1 MDRDAQDAGGAA
13 SSLAP
18 LEQRLG
24 HTFHDP
30 ELLRRALCH
39 RSWVAESDDL
49 HSNERLEFL
58 GDAVLGWVI
67 ADLVFHDYSD
77 QAEGALTDLRK
88 SVVNANALAEVAAE
102 LHIGDHLLLGRGE
115 DAAGGREKV
124 SILSDAMEA
133 VLGAVYL
140 DGGKEV
146 AFQLVKRL
154 FSPRLEAA
162 VPTLDRL
169 DYKSALQELVSHRNL
184 PGPDYSV
191 RSSGPDH
198 DKRFFAVV
206 KVAKQVVGEGEGR
219 SKKSAEQAA
228 ASAAFATLTAT

>member
-1 MDRDAQDAGGAA
+1 M
-13 SSLAP
+13 
-18 LEQRLG
+18 
-24 HTFHDP
+24 
-30 ELLRRALCH
+30 CH

-67 ADLVFHDYSD
+67 ADLVFHDFAD
-77 QAEGALTDLRK
+77 QPEGTMTDLRK

-102 LHIGDHLLLGRGE
+102 LHIGEHLLLGRGE

-140 DGGKEV
+140 DGGPQA
-146 AFQLVKRL
+146 AFDLVKRL
-154 FSPRLEAA
+154 FTPRLAAA

-184 PGPDYSV
+184 TGPDYSV
-191 RSSGPDH
+191 RSTGPDH
-198 DKRFFAVV
+198 DKRFFAIV
-206 KVAKQVVGEGEGR
+206 KVAREVVGEGEGR

-228 ASAAFATLTAT
+228 ASAAFSHMTAN

>member
-1 MDRDAQDAGGAA
+1 VDLGA
-13 SSLAP
+13 

-24 HTFHDP
+24 HKFSDR
-30 ELLRRALCH
+30 ELLRRAMCH
-39 RSWVAESDDL
+39 RSWVAESVDL

-67 ADLVFHDYSD
+67 ADLVFHDFSD
-77 QAEGALTDLRK
+77 QAEGTMTDLRK

-102 LHIGDHLLLGRGE
+102 LHIGEHLLLGRGE

-133 VLGAVYL
+133 VLGAMYL
-140 DGGKEV
+140 DGGPQV
-146 AFQLVKRL
+146 AFDFVKRL
-154 FSPRLEAA
+154 FSPRLEEA

-184 PGPDYSV
+184 TGPDYSV
-191 RSSGPDH
+191 RSTGPDH
-198 DKRFFAVV
+198 DKRFFAAV
-206 KVAKQVVGEGEGR
+206 KVAKEVVGEGEGR

-228 ASAAFATLTAT
+228 ASAAFARLTAG

>member
-1 MDRDAQDAGGAA
+1 MDLGA
-13 SSLAP
+13 

-24 HTFHDP
+24 HEFADA

-39 RSWVAESDDL
+39 RSWVAESSEQ

-67 ADLVFHDYSD
+67 ADLVFRNFSD

-102 LHIGDHLLLGRGE
+102 LHLGDHVLLGRGE

-140 DGGKEV
+140 DGGAEV
-146 AFQLVKRL
+146 AFALIDRL

-162 VPTLDRL
+162 VATLDRL
-169 DYKSALQELVSHRNL
+169 DYKSALQELTAHRNL
-184 PGPDYSV
+184 PSPDYSV
-191 RSSGPDH
+191 TSTGPDH
-198 DKRFFAVV
+198 DKTFNAVV
-206 KVAKQVVGEGEGR
+206 TLGGDAAGEGVGR

-228 ASAAFATLTAT
+228 AAAAFAFLTGD

>member
-1 MDRDAQDAGGAA
+1 VDLGV
-13 SSLAP
+13 

-24 HTFHDP
+24 HTFSDT

-39 RSWVAESDDL
+39 RSWVAESSDL

-67 ADLVFHDYSD
+67 ADLVFHNYSD

-140 DGGKEV
+140 DGGKDV
-146 AFQLVKRL
+146 AYKLVDQL
-154 FSPRLEAA
+154 FSARLEAA

-169 DYKSALQELVSHRNL
+169 DYKSALQELTSARGL
-184 PGPDYSV
+184 SSPDYAV
-191 RSSGPDH
+191 RSTGPDH
-198 DKRFFAVV
+198 DKTFYASVT
-206 KVAKQVVGEGEGR
+206 VAKGIVGEGVGR

-228 ASAAFATLTAT
+228 AAAAFALLTAD

>member
-1 MDRDAQDAGGAA
+1 VDLGA
-13 SSLAP
+13 

-24 HTFHDP
+24 HAFSDR

-39 RSWVAESDDL
+39 RSWVAESADL

-67 ADLVFHDYSD
+67 ADLVYRNYSD

-124 SILSDAMEA
+124 SILSDAIEA

-140 DGGKEV
+140 DGGNEV
-146 AFQLVKRL
+146 AYRLVDQL
-154 FSPRLEAA
+154 FSARLEAA

-169 DYKSALQELVSHRNL
+169 DYKSALQELASARGL
-184 PGPDYSV
+184 ASPDYVV
-191 RSSGPDH
+191 RSTGPDH
-198 DKRFFAVV
+198 DKTFYASVTL
-206 KVAKQVVGEGEGR
+206 AKDIVGEGVGR

-228 ASAAFATLTAT
+228 AAAAFAVLTAA